1 MASTGGGSPAKENGF
16 SGLRGVGGRVTNKVR
31 LREDDPSDEG
41 GMCIDTSE
49 GGRISFKDS
58 LLDSFRNVEGQRWR
72 TMVHR
77 WWCKGRQGRQ
87 FGEKERDSLRIVLTP
102 SEDPASLIARAFG
115 AVEGLGI
122 GLSAKSGGESEGISK
137 L

>member
-49 GGRISFKDS
+49 RGRISFKDS
-58 LLDSFRNVEGQRWR
+58 LLDSFRNVE
-72 TMVHR
+72 V
-77 WWCKGRQGRQ
+77 
-87 FGEKERDSLRIVLTP
+87 
-102 SEDPASLIARAFG
+102 
-115 AVEGLGI
+115 
-122 GLSAKSGGESEGISK
+122 SGGDAVKENVRGVPTIKIFKRVHHLAEQSMMRTFVLK
-137 L
+137 LENRV